1 VGSAT
6 RESLLKAKAALADA
20 SNVTPSTGEDLLAAG
35 RAIEGSTGL
44 RAVLADPTVE
54 AERTSALLGNIFGSL
69 DPVALTLLNGI
80 VESRWSDQAQLI
92 DSIEEIGIRAIVR
105 AAGDGATIESE
116 LFGFSQVVSSDA
128 ELELAIGSKLG
139 DPANRAAL
147 VDALLAGKSSE
158 ATLLIVRHLVQSPR
172 GRRIGKLLASAADI
186 VADAAGA
193 VVVTVTASVEPSSAQ
208 LGRIRTLLGAQYG
221 RTPFLNLILD
231 PDLVGGL
238 RVQLGDEVIDGSVA
252 ARFADF
258 RLRLAG

>member
-20 SNVTPSTGEDLLAAG
+20 SVVTLSTGEDLLAAG
-35 RAIEGSTGL
+35 RAIEGSIGL
-44 RAVLADPTVE
+44 RAVLSGPTVE
-54 AERTSALLGNIFGSL
+54 AARTSALLANIFGSL
-69 DPVALTLLNGI
+69 DPVAFTLLEGI
-80 VESRWSDQAQLI
+80 AESRWSNQAQFL

-116 LFGFSQVVSSDA
+116 LFGFSRGISGDA
-128 ELELAIGSKLG
+128 RLELAIGSKLG

-147 VDALLAGKSSE
+147 VDALLTGKSSA
-158 ATLLIVRHLVQSPR
+158 ATLAIARHLVQSPR
-172 GRRIGKLLASAADI
+172 GRRIGKLLAGAADI

-193 VVVTVTASVEPSSAQ
+193 VVVTVTGAVEPTSAQ
-208 LGRIRTLLGAQYG
+208 LGRLGTLLAAQYG
-221 RTPFLNLILD
+221 GTPRLNIIVD

-238 RVQLGDEVIDGSVA
+238 RVQLGDKVIDGSVA
-252 ARFADF
+252 ARFADL